1 MIGIWTTPLRLLR
14 RQVWLQAFP
23 LLVCQIS
30 SCHATS
36 VPALTICKHAL
47 VCKIQGDHA
56 IPSSPWVAIHLRR
69 SKALIPSKLQCP
81 DLLPISFLL
90 YYFSFVHVRLP
101 PFIVLAHPQRVAPN
115 T

>member
-1 MIGIWTTPLRLLR
+1 VIRFDLSREDGVYDTPMIGIRTAPLGLLR

-47 VCKIQGDHA
+47 GIEQVG
-56 IPSSPWVAIHLRR
+56 V
-69 SKALIPSKLQCP
+69 
-81 DLLPISFLL
+81 
-90 YYFSFVHVRLP
+90 
-101 PFIVLAHPQRVAPN
+101 PN
-115 T
+115 I